1 MNRTSEFHKFMEFV
15 REPEDPASREEIA
28 AAGPR
33 SSVGCH
39 YDESALIDYAE
50 GTISREERAQ
60 IETHLTQCAACRELA
75 SDVSAFF
82 DPIREEEIDL
92 TEFEVR
98 RGWKDLRGRIPFEP
112 RRQAGFILGTRAALA
127 MAASLLLTTSLAGF
141 FAYRLWQVRD
151 SLSGVAQQ
159 KMETRVLSAPAAAPQ
174 TPPDRALPN
183 TPVFDLTIS
192 PQTRGGATNHGA
204 IQARLPGE
212 FLARLPEGVNLFTL
226 RIEIQSDSFP
236 AYAIEFAA
244 ANGDPL
250 WKQANLKPDQR
261 AAADSTLLP
270 DGQRAILSVA
280 IPRQPM
286 KPGRYLF
293 KFYGLRGSQS
303 VPLETLDW
311 VVE

>member
-15 REPEDPASREEIA
+15 REPEDLASLEDA

-33 SSVGCH
+33 GSVGRH

-50 GTISREERAQ
+50 GMISREERAQ

-75 SDVSAFF
+75 GDVSAFF
-82 DPIREEEIDL
+82 DPIREEEIEL

-98 RGWKDLRGRIPFEP
+98 RGWKDLRSRIPFEP

-141 FAYRLWQVRD
+141 FAYRLWQARD
-151 SLSGVAQQ
+151 SLGGVAQQ
-159 KMETRVLSAPAAAPQ
+159 KMETRVLSAPAAAIQ
-174 TPPDRALPN
+174 TPPGHALPN

-192 PQTRGGATNHGA
+192 PPTRGGATN
-204 IQARLPGE
+204 RGE

-226 RIEIQSDSFP
+226 RIDIQSDSFP
-236 AYAIEFAA
+236 AYAIEFAD
-244 ANGDPL
+244 ANGNPL
-250 WKQANLKPDQR
+250 WKQADLKPDQR
-261 AAADSTLLP
+261 AADATLLP

-280 IPRQPM
+280 IPRQPL

-311 VVE
+311 VVQ